1 MKYSK
6 SDGAYFR
13 KSKKEN
19 SIKGGKLKEDE
30 KLENS
35 DFVGKNGNNV
45 VPKQEFKMKQK
56 NGSFE
61 LRNLNQNRVDM
72 PINRENPIKIMIQ
85 KKTQRPFVFF
95 AYNTDTNTYD
105 FVCYINPNAS
115 NLNNNL
121 IICKKLVIH
130 QNSSSEIAD
139 VPHMQFLN
147 IDIEVLIVLYY
158 NLLKIREKHPEFM
171 NKLFEY
177 LQMFV
182 FGCESLNIQNNTY
195 LNNTYR
201 SMVVEINK
209 MLRDEEIYKQNR
221 METQK
226 IKNQIKIQKR
236 SVKIV

>member
-1 MKYSK
+1 
-6 SDGAYFR
+6 
-13 KSKKEN
+13 
-19 SIKGGKLKEDE
+19 
-30 KLENS
+30 
-35 DFVGKNGNNV
+35 
-45 VPKQEFKMKQK
+45 
-56 NGSFE
+56 
-61 LRNLNQNRVDM
+61 M

-95 AYNTDTNTYD
+95 AYNPDTNTYD

-226 IKNQIKIQKR
+226 IKNQIKNTQILKEWM
-236 SVKIV
+236 